1 MLLGQREDENV
12 TYVIDIFLN
21 ISGIKYLICQFKHHM
36 NA

>member
-1 MLLGQREDENV
+1 MLSDQREDENV
-12 TYVIDIFLN
+12 IYVIYISLN